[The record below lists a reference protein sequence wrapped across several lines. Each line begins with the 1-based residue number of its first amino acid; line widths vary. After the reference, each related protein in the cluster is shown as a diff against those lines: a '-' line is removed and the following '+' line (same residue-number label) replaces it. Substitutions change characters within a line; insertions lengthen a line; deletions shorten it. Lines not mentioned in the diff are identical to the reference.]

1 MSSGRFQV
9 GTYEMDDGNI
19 VKIKIQPETLAADLG
34 SPNIF
39 PVGAI
44 TIPNLSAKVSGSKRS
59 IGVNARTVTVR
70 FTDTLPDDYSG
81 DDISGIPVLVKATFD
96 AINKGVSTG
105 TYLGQPVTIVG
116 KSAEVV
122 N

>member
-70 FTDTLPDDYSG
+70 FTSTLPDDYSG

>member
-1 MSSGRFQV
+1 MSSGRFEV
-9 GTYEMDDGNI
+9 STYEMDDGNI
-19 VKIKIQPETLAADLG
+19 IKIRVQPETLAADLG
-34 SPNIF
+34 TVNAA
-39 PVGAI
+39 PVGAVSV
-44 TIPNLSAKVSGSKRS
+44 PNLSAKVSGSKRS

-70 FTDTLPDDYSG
+70 FTSTLPDDYSG

-96 AINKGVSTG
+96 AINKGLSTG